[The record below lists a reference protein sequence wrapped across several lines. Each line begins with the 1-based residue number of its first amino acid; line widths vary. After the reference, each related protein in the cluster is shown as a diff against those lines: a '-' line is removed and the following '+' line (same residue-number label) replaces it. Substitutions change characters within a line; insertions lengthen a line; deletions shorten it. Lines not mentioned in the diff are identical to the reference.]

1 MSNLY
6 LTLAQVQSTDAS
18 DAINN
23 FLDGGIGSF
32 LRVVLA
38 TFGFVVVIFTLAKV
52 VMNSMKGNAAGAVK
66 SLVIG
71 ILLAALL
78 FNLALVGDFID
89 WASGLWTSVADTGG
103 EVISDATK

>member
-1 MSNLY
+1 
-6 LTLAQVQSTDAS
+6 
-18 DAINN
+18 
-23 FLDGGIGSF
+23 
-32 LRVVLA
+32 
-38 TFGFVVVIFTLAKV
+38 
-52 VMNSMKGNAAGAVK
+52 MNSMKGNAAGAVK